1 MNYIEDEKIENNAS
15 EIVPVEDAKPTEDP
29 SIKKRGKGTAIGLTI
44 PAIIFLC
51 VMAFFGILTIALYND
66 FKVLINLSNN
76 FEFTGTKVIASV
88 FFIIFYITFAVVT
101 VAAALINAGLSIPLL
116 INNVKKNL
124 AWWYPV
130 VFLTL
135 DLAAVTM
142 VIISFASI
150 KG

>member
-44 PAIIFLC
+44 PAFIFLC

-66 FKVLINLSNN
+66 FKEVLLSGD
-76 FEFTGTKVIASV
+76 TGTKVIASV
-88 FFIIFYITFAVVT
+88 FFIIFYVTFAVVT
-101 VAAALINAGLSIPLL
+101 VAAALINTGLSIPLL